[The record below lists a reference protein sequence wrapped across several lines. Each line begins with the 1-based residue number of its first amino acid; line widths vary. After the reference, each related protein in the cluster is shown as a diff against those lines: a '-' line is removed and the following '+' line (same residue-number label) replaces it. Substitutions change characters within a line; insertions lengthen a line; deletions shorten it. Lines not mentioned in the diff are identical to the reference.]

1 MLGNAYVMLG
11 VGGDERKRERGD
23 KSGLDVSAGNMAKPK
38 NDVLALSTAT

>member
-11 VGGDERKRERGD
+11 VGGDERERGD